1 MDVYIFSEHTLN
13 AYGCIFSGCI
23 FSVHTTE
30 KKTEFCHR
38 NLLKIVLQI
47 VIQIFSY
54 PFEQSGTDSWCRLR
68 YAVCCARA
76 CVWESK
82 RECVFRKNKSSYP
95 QNRAA
100 PTPGAAYDTPCV
112 VRARVCGRVR
122 ESVYLEKKN
131 QVTLQI
137 ELHRLLV
144 PLAIRRGRCGAK
156 VVPKVPVLVFH
167 EKLTTPY

>member
-1 MDVYIFSEHTLN
+1 MFSVPGTKYLRKWPDILIVSLPMDVYIFSEHTLN

-82 RECVFRKNKSSYP
+82 RECVFRKKKSSYP
-95 QNRAA
+95 PNRAA
-100 PTPGAAYDTPCV
+100 PTPGAACDTSWTLRGESSPKSPSPCIPWKINNPILGF
-112 VRARVCGRVR
+112 RV
-122 ESVYLEKKN
+122 
-131 QVTLQI
+131 
-137 ELHRLLV
+137 
-144 PLAIRRGRCGAK
+144 
-156 VVPKVPVLVFH
+156 
-167 EKLTTPY
+167 